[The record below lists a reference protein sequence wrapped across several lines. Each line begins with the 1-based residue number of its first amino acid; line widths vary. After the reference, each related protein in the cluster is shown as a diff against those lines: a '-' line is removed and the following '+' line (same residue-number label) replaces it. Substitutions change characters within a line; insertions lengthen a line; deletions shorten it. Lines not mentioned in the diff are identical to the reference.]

1 MTIDIKIGI
10 GEALDRVS
18 ILEIKLINIKD
29 GVKLHNIKKE
39 YDYLLS
45 VLQPIE
51 ELDGTKLLYDSLC
64 DVNSRLWE
72 VEDLLRVLEKKNDFT
87 EEFINLARSVYKL
100 NDKRAEVKK
109 RINILYGSHFLE
121 EKSYK

>member
-18 ILEIKLINIKD
+18 ILEIKLDNIKD
-29 GVKLHNIKKE
+29 EVKLHNIKKE
-39 YDYLLS
+39 YDYLIS

-72 VEDLLRVLEKKNDFT
+72 VEDLLRVIEKKNDFT
-87 EEFINLARSVYKL
+87 EEFINLARCVYKL

-109 RINILYGSHFLE
+109 RINILYGSHFIE

>member
-29 GVKLHNIKKE
+29 EVKLHNIKKE
-39 YDYLLS
+39 YDYLIS

-72 VEDLLRVLEKKNDFT
+72 VEDLLRILEKKNDFT

-109 RINILYGSHFLE
+109 RINILYGSQFLE

>member
-18 ILEIKLINIKD
+18 ILEIKLDNITD
-29 GVKLHNIKKE
+29 EVKLHNIKRE
-39 YDYLLS
+39 YDYLTS

-51 ELDGTKLLYDSLC
+51 ELEGTKLLYDSLY

-100 NDKRAEVKK
+100 NDERAEIKK
-109 RINILYGSHFLE
+109 RINILYGSEFLE